1 MFFFLSF
8 VYLLFNCGLTSFP
21 NIFTTHTRT
30 LRLAA
35 LSKRIRHSALRRL
48 LTLRELC
55 EKNNLRFCDVHSFR
69 HAHASILINAGVDV
83 ATVSADLGHSN
94 SMTTLSI
101 YTHEFQDA
109 QARTS
114 DIVANA
120 LDFSKK
126 KESAVS

>member
-1 MFFFLSF
+1 MGI
-8 VYLLFNCGLTSFP
+8 C
-21 NIFTTHTRT
+21 
-30 LRLAA
+30 
-35 LSKRIRHSALRRL
+35 
-48 LTLRELC
+48 
-55 EKNNLRFCDVHSFR
+55 LRFWWINARLFLKGVFIAFG